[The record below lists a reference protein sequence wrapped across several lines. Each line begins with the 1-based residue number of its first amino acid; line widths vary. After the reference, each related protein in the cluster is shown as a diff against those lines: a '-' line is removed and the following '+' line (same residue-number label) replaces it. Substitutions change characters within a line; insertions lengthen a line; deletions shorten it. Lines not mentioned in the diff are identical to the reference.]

1 MWADLLWVYLGGG
14 NKRVRCGV
22 SVVPGS
28 EVSVV
33 GGDDGVLL
41 SLFHIAPETN
51 KKIAVFQVK
60 APQSNSHSKT
70 KAHRTGR
77 QNVFS

>member
-1 MWADLLWVYLGGG
+1 MWADLQWVYLGGG
-14 NKRVRCGV
+14 NERVRCGV

-41 SLFHIAPETN
+41 SLFHIAPET
-51 KKIAVFQVK
+51 KRLYF
-60 APQSNSHSKT
+60 SKSRL
-70 KAHRTGR
+70 HRATATLKPKPTEQEDR
-77 QNVFS
+77 MSLAS

>member
-1 MWADLLWVYLGGG
+1 M
-14 NKRVRCGV
+14 RCGV

-51 KKIAVFQVK
+51 KKIARRL
-60 APQSNSHSKT
+60 
-70 KAHRTGR
+70 HRATATLKPKPTER
-77 QNVFS
+77 EDKMSLAS